1 MMSMPVYPTI
11 VVPGIT
17 ASHLLD
23 AYPLP
28 PETVWRVLRKDYE
41 RIALHPDDLR
51 YEVKEPARVV
61 AGQIFKI
68 AYGEMIEELR
78 HNLRTQEDQPVPVY
92 PFAYDWRQPLH
103 VSERQLGE
111 FIDEVIDR
119 TKLMRHYA
127 KAGYD
132 KDPRVHLVG
141 HSMGGLVMAGYL
153 QSVGKDH
160 RVDKVVTLASPFQGS
175 FESVIKITTG
185 TADLGDP
192 DPSSREREA
201 ARLTPALYHL
211 LPSFD
216 SGLIVHSKI
225 TPSPDTLNSEGPSV
239 PPSTLFDPA
248 AWQPSII
255 ATIKHYIDLHGLGE
269 TDSSLQARSLFAD
282 LLGMAR
288 GHRERVDSLSLK
300 NIGFDDPSRWLCI
313 VGVNAT
319 TRVQLKVQI
328 DQEPKFIFS
337 SSDRDDQWS
346 NLDDPEKRRRTGDG
360 TVPFEGAAPQFLAK
374 ENLICVTPDDYG
386 YWEVQDRMLSALS
399 GFHGILP
406 NMDMLHRM
414 IVAHLSGR
422 EDLHGNIWGRPAP
435 SVKDSDWKPAI
446 RNLRHKQ

>member
-1 MMSMPVYPTI
+1 MTMPVYPTI
-11 VVPGIT
+11 FVPGIT

-23 AYPLP
+23 VYPLP
-28 PETVWRVLRKDYE
+28 PETVWKVLRKDYE

-61 AGQIFKI
+61 AGQIFKV

-78 HNLRTQEDQPVPVY
+78 HNLRMQEDQPVPVY
-92 PFAYDWRQPLH
+92 PFSYDWRQPLA
-103 VSERQLGE
+103 VSEKQLGQ
-111 FIDEVIDR
+111 FIDEVINR

-132 KDPRVHLVG
+132 TDPKVHLVG
-141 HSMGGLVMAGYL
+141 HSMGGLLIAGYL
-153 QSVGKDH
+153 QSVGTNH
-160 RVDKVVTLASPFQGS
+160 RVDKVATLASPFRGS

-185 TADLGDP
+185 TADLGDSE
-192 DPSSREREA
+192 PSSREREA

-216 SGLIVHSKI
+216 NGLVFDI
-225 TPSPDTLNSEGPSV
+225 DLEDNSDQSRA
-239 PPSTLFDPA
+239 LFYPTV
-248 AWQPSII
+248 WQPSII
-255 ATIKHYIDLHGLGE
+255 ATIKHYIDLHGLWE
-269 TDSSLQARSLFAD
+269 TDSSAQARNLFAD
-282 LLGMAR
+282 LLGEAR
-288 GHRERVDSLSLK
+288 GHRERIDSLSLTD
-300 NIGFDDPSRWLCI
+300 IGFEDASRWLCI
-313 VGVNAT
+313 VGVNST

-360 TVPFEGAAPQFLAK
+360 TVPFEGAVPQFLSE

-386 YWEVQDRMLSALS
+386 YWEVQDRMLSRLS

-414 IVAHLSGR
+414 VVAHLSGR
-422 EDLHGNIWGRPAP
+422 EGRHGNIWGRPAP
-435 SVKDSDWKPAI
+435 GVKDSDWKPAI